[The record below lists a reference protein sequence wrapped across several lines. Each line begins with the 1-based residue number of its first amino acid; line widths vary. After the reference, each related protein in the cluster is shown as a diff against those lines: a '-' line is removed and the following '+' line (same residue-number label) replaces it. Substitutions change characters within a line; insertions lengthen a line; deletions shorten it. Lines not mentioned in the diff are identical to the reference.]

1 MAAFVGK
8 QPVRVPATQA
18 HSLHPPRTE
27 EQPQACS
34 IGRPEV
40 PDGSGAKA
48 KRQTVAAFVGKQPV
62 RVPARQAHSLH
73 PPRTEEQP
81 QACSIGWRSLTAPV
95 PSTVA
100 S

>member
-1 MAAFVGK
+1 MWARGQLRRIQAVKTSGVLTPLLWLLDWPEVPDGSGAKAKRKAVAAFVGK

-34 IGRPEV
+34 IGR
-40 PDGSGAKA
+40 
-48 KRQTVAAFVGKQPV
+48 
-62 RVPARQAHSLH
+62 
-73 PPRTEEQP
+73 
-81 QACSIGWRSLTAPV
+81 RSLTAPV